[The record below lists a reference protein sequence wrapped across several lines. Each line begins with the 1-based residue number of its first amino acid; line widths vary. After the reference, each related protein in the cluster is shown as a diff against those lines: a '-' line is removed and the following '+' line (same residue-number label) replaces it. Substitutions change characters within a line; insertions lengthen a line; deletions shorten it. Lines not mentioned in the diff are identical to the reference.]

1 MGGASTRSLGRNC
14 SRYHDR
20 AGGNSTPGDLSE
32 RSTAKTAG
40 LIYGHQSSVIGRPG
54 RGECY
59 FVEHSPKLAAGSGR
73 CSASVPLR
81 LLGTANIEFSSLAG
95 QRATEVVYTKFVG

>member
-1 MGGASTRSLGRNC
+1 MDGSSTRSLGWNR
-14 SRYHDR
+14 SRYR
-20 AGGNSTPGDLSE
+20 GWAGGNSAPGDFSE
-32 RSTAKTAG
+32 RSKEKTAG

-73 CSASVPLR
+73 CSASVPIR

-95 QRATEVVYTKFVG
+95 QRATEV